1 MKETDEKDAQPLK
14 LEHILSMAELIFCFS
29 KKAVLGCLKTGT
41 QAGAKKCLR
50 YIH

>member
-1 MKETDEKDAQPLK
+1 MKGTDEEDAQPLK
-14 LEHILSMAELIFCFS
+14 LKQILSMAELIFRCS